1 MSEYMLIVA
10 REQPQVYDHLK
21 QLFSGVE
28 KVQVILDRRQGE
40 RRRGNEPHEPERRQA
55 QRRRDPGSHPRSDWF
70 VFVRRQ
76 TG

>member
-10 REQPQVYDHLK
+10 REQPQIYDYLK

-28 KVQVILDRRQGE
+28 KVQVILDRRRRE
-40 RRRGNEPHEPERRQA
+40 RRQRNEPHEPERRQA
-55 QRRRDPGSHPRSDWF
+55 QRRRDPGSYPRSDWF
-70 VFVRRQ
+70 VFVRKQ